1 MKRSHVKIVAIVT
14 VSILM
19 LSSVAAVI
27 SILRGKMIWAE

>member
-19 LSSVAAVI
+19 LSSVAAAVI
-27 SILRGKMIWAE
+27 SIFTGR

>member
-19 LSSVAAVI
+19 FSSVAAAVI
-27 SILRGKMIWAE
+27 SIFTGR